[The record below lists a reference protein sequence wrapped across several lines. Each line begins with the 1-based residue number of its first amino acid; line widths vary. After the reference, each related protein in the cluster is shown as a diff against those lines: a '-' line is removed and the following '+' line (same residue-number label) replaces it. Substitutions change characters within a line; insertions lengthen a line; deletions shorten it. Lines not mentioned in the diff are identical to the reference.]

1 MNEEYYLSYYIHEDS
16 EKSYSVIIKFYVKWS
31 GKAVCG
37 VSQWDKHLDKH
48 FFFL

>member
-16 EKSYSVIIKFYVKWS
+16 EKSYSVIKFYVKWS